1 MGSEQML
8 PLRLASKRSK
18 TARIVAS
25 AGGAPPRAGEDA
37 GCAGRPGAAR

>member
-18 TARIVAS
+18 TVRIVAS
-25 AGGAPPRAGEDA
+25 ARGACAPKGAFGAPLPR
-37 GCAGRPGAAR
+37 RRSS